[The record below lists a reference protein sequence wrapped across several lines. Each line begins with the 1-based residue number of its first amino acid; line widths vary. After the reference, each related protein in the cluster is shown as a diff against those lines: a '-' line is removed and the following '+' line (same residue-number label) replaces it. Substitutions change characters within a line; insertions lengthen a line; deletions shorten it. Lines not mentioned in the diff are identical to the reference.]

1 MEECEMKK
9 DHTIL
14 IMERR
19 EMKEDSSFL
28 KKHLSIMKKERHFLR
43 KQPCF
48 LIMYV
53 FSVSSLLPL
62 QSILS

>member
-1 MEECEMKK
+1 MKK